1 MRRVG
6 ALVGGALAAL
16 LAGGACSPPARHATL
31 SFFFDGVPEPVA
43 ESAPAAP
50 AQVMAAHD
58 GPRVR
63 KPGYRAH
70 GPYGARL
77 CDSCHLSTSSNSYVV
92 PKDRLCANCHDFPL
106 DKAFLHG
113 PVASGGCTD
122 CHDPH
127 GSAHPSLLLASAE
140 TFCFRCHD
148 QQDVV
153 SVSAHKDSAKAC
165 TECHDP
171 HQSDR
176 EHLLR

>member
-1 MRRVG
+1 MRFRTLAACG
-6 ALVGGALAAL
+6 LVAL
-16 LAGGACSPPARHATL
+16 LAGQACSPPARHATL
-31 SFFFDGVPEPVA
+31 SFFFDGVPDLPPPV
-43 ESAPAAP
+43 ETAPP
-50 AQVMAAHD
+50 QVLAAHE

-77 CDSCHLSTSSNSYVV
+77 CDACHLSTSANSFVV
-92 PKDRLCANCHDFPL
+92 PKEKLCLNCHEMRL
-106 DKAFLHG
+106 DKAHLHG
-113 PVASGGCTD
+113 PVAAGGCTD

-127 GSAHPSLLLASAE
+127 GSSHPSLLVADGA
-140 TFCFRCHD
+140 TFCYRCHE

-153 SVSAHKDSAKAC
+153 ALPAHRETTKAC

>member
-1 MRRVG
+1 MRLRT
-6 ALVGGALAAL
+6 LAACGIAIL
-16 LAGGACSPPARHATL
+16 LAGHACSPATRYETL
-31 SFFFDGVPEPVA
+31 SLFFDGVPEPVA
-43 ESAPAAP
+43 AVEQGPM
-50 AQVMAAHD
+50 QVLAAHD

-77 CDSCHLSTSSNSYVV
+77 CGACHLSTASNSYVV
-92 PKDRLCANCHDFPL
+92 PKDKLCANCHDFPL
-106 DKAFLHG
+106 DKAHQHG

-127 GSAHPSLLLASAE
+127 GSAYPSLLLADAT
-140 TFCFRCHD
+140 TFCYRCHD
-148 QQDVV
+148 QQDVAAV
-153 SVSAHKDSAKAC
+153 PAHKESAKAC

>member
-1 MRRVG
+1 MRT
-6 ALVGGALAAL
+6 GALAACGLALL
-16 LAGGACSPPARHATL
+16 LAGQACSPPARHATL
-31 SFFFDGVPEPVA
+31 TLFFDGVPDLPSPV
-43 ESAPAAP
+43 ENKPM
-50 AQVMAAHD
+50 QVLAAHD

-77 CDSCHLSTSSNSYVV
+77 CSACHLSTASNSFVV
-92 PKDRLCANCHDFPL
+92 PKEKLCQNCHDFPL
-106 DKAFLHG
+106 DKAHLHG
-113 PVASGGCTD
+113 PVAAGGCIS

-127 GSAHPSLLLASAE
+127 GSAHPSLLVADPA
-140 TFCFRCHD
+140 TFCYRCHE
-148 QQDVV
+148 QQDVA
-153 SVSAHKDSAKAC
+153 SLPAHKETTKAC